1 MKLTDLKERLDFGVE
16 SPPLPVPE
24 LEVGGTVPLQDADGV
39 QLLHP
44 LLVVPED
51 RAEMSICIEL

>member
-1 MKLTDLKERLDFGVE
+1 MKQTDLKERLDFGVE

-44 LLVVPED
+44 LLVVPEHN
-51 RAEMSICIEL
+51 AKMSFCI